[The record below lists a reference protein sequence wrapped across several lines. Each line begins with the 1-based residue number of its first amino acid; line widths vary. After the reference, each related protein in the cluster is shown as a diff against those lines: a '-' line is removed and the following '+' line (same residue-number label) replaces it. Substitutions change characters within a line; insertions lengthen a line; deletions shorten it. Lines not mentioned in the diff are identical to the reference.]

1 MSDSTKQQSDTSSS
15 SSAEQ
20 QQSSSSPLPQP
31 QQESPISGEKSSPP
45 VESSS
50 SVQCSA
56 SSTSSSSSA
65 AAADTCK
72 ASVVQSESSSVSCE
86 NVSHSV
92 DQINSVKDETC
103 SNSKC
108 TGDGTSAEASS
119 SSCVESKPVDA
130 ADESSSSSSGSTQAA
145 TAAADALDNE
155 ASSSSPCTGVKV
167 NDVDSTDDPAS
178 VTAHHGAGDSTSSS
192 TEQATQP
199 ATAAT
204 AAAASSVPID
214 DTCLH
219 KLLEQGLESRLAHRL
234 CQLFSSNK
242 LTISDLDD
250 RAIAALKDYGNVDR
264 AICIL
269 DEFESSDLE
278 HVANK
283 SAFLCCLMKTHRQKE
298 KQLVSQG
305 MSNDSSSSREV
316 TNGAH
321 VSSATTAVNNSV
333 VTTTTATTTGANSS
347 LPGPDEGRLQG
358 ILDRTGYSLDVTS
371 GQRKYG
377 GPPPDWTD
385 PPPGLGC
392 EIFVGKIPK
401 EMFEDELIPIFEQ
414 VGRIWDLRLMIDPM
428 TGFSRG
434 FAFIT
439 YCNKED
445 ANAAQL
451 KVSISCLLKHSH
463 LFSSFFFLRQ
473 FDGYSIKEGKVLK
486 VNVSVPNLRL
496 FVGNIPKSKSKEEI
510 FAEFSIHTGK

>member
-1 MSDSTKQQSDTSSS
+1 MSDSNEKQSDTSCPTSAS
-15 SSAEQ
+15 LEQEDSSAA
-20 QQSSSSPLPQP
+20 SAPAGS
-31 QQESPISGEKSSPP
+31 EKSSAP

-50 SVQCSA
+50 PVQCSA
-56 SSTSSSSSA
+56 SSTSSVPSPSSSS
-65 AAADTCK
+65 DTCK
-72 ASVVQSESSSVSCE
+72 APVVQSESSSVSCE
-86 NVSHSV
+86 NVSPSV
-92 DQINSVKDETC
+92 DQSNSVKDETS
-103 SNSKC
+103 SNSK
-108 TGDGTSAEASS
+108 SS
-119 SSCVESKPVDA
+119 DA
-130 ADESSSSSSGSTQAA
+130 TAESSSSSKSTIDANESSSTQDPA
-145 TAAADALDNE
+145 DNE
-155 ASSSSPCTGVKV
+155 ASSSSPSAGVKV
-167 NDVDSTDDPAS
+167 NDVDSTVDQA
-178 VTAHHGAGDSTSSS
+178 VTSQNSTGDSTSDS
-192 TEQATQP
+192 TEQATQQQ
-199 ATAAT
+199 
-204 AAAASSVPID
+204 ASPVPID
-214 DTCLH
+214 DACLQ
-219 KLLEQGLESRLAHRL
+219 KLLEQGLDSRLAHRL

-250 RAIAALKDYGNVDR
+250 RAIAALKDYGNVAR

-316 TNGAH
+316 TNGTN
-321 VSSATTAVNNSV
+321 VSTTAVNNNV
-333 VTTTTATTTGANSS
+333 AGANSS
-347 LPGPDEGRLQG
+347 LPGPDEARLQA

-401 EMFEDELIPIFEQ
+401 EMFEDELIPVFEQ
-414 VGRIWDLRLMIDPM
+414 VGKIWDLRLMIDPM
-428 TGFSRG
+428 TGYSRG

-451 KVSISCLLKHSH
+451 KVNIALLLLILIFLSLSPCHS
-463 LFSSFFFLRQ
+463 LMDTRLRKAK
-473 FDGYSIKEGKVLK
+473 Y
-486 VNVSVPNLRL
+486 
-496 FVGNIPKSKSKEEI
+496 
-510 FAEFSIHTGK
+510 